1 MRRWSAA
8 RASSRTTCCTTHK
21 PAIRARRL
29 RRSKRALATRG
40 MQMCAEPADQIS
52 PRAQTPPLRTASDRA
67 EDTLRPRVS
76 GGEMLPALR
85 QENVLPEPREV
96 APECGE
102 RSPSAASFG
111 GDGVGYVP
119 RPRQRHWILEVLQYA
134 SNIEPEKLRA
144 AHWAALA
151 CLGSPTWAR
160 TRDLRI
166 NRSSGTWPKSITWV
180 RKRSAICA
188 ENRELQPGRF
198 QNSGTVQGVLWFHS
212 SARMTLIHSLILWA
226 TAPSRKACWGT

>member
-166 NRSSGTWPKSITWV
+166 NSPALYRLSYRGTAKNYNGFSP
-180 RKRSAICA
+180 
-188 ENRELQPGRF
+188 
-198 QNSGTVQGVLWFHS
+198 
-212 SARMTLIHSLILWA
+212 
-226 TAPSRKACWGT
+226 APSRRHRRINSPAL